1 MDRLLYMPTQP
12 LLGSQAGHTNTH
24 PWARRVRTRYKSISV
39 GLEQWSGHLNL
50 LQIGRLPLGKAGPM
64 PGVETFKSLSEA
76 TKVRVGNPSKSKDG
90 EFLLWCNEISGILG
104 ALGCRFKSRPHTVS

>member
-1 MDRLLYMPTQP
+1 
-12 LLGSQAGHTNTH
+12 
-24 PWARRVRTRYKSISV
+24 
-39 GLEQWSGHLNL
+39 
-50 LQIGRLPLGKAGPM
+50 M